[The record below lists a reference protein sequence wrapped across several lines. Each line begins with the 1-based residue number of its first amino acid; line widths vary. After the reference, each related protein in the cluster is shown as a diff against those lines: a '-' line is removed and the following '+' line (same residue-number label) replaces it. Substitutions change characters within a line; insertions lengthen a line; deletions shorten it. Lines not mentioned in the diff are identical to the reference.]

1 MKNCVL
7 AFDNKMCIKANKQ
20 QILDLEKDIKD
31 NFMSRHEME
40 KICKKNIEEAK

>member
-20 QILDLEKDIKD
+20 QILDLEKVYKNAIK
-31 NFMSRHEME
+31 NPK
-40 KICKKNIEEAK
+40 KIQFAGGER